1 MHEILELSGQPIHIS
16 NKKHSTDKPQMFAI
30 CLKRKMNSPII
41 STERLNLEKIEERH
55 FENLYSLV
63 SNKEVQRFFPSTLNR
78 EEAREF
84 FNKVQ
89 RRYKE
94 DGYCF
99 LAVLR
104 KQDGAFLGICGLLK
118 QIIDNKFDI
127 EIGYRFL
134 SEYWGNGYATESVMG
149 CVKYAYEK
157 QIAETLIILSVPE
170 NISSIK
176 VAERSG
182 FTYTKKTIFHG
193 LLHHMYRI

>member
-1 MHEILELSGQPIHIS
+1 
-16 NKKHSTDKPQMFAI
+16 
-30 CLKRKMNSPII
+30 MNSSII
-41 STERLNLEKIEERH
+41 STERLDLKKIEERH

-63 SNKEVQRFFPSTLNR
+63 SDKEVQKFFPSALNR
-78 EEAREF
+78 KEAREF
-84 FNKVQ
+84 FNKIQ

-118 QIIDNKFDI
+118 HKIDKKIEI

-134 SEYWGNGYATESVMG
+134 TEYWGNGYATESVVG
-149 CVKYAYEK
+149 CIKYANERQMTK
-157 QIAETLIILSVPE
+157 TLIILSVPE

-182 FTYTKKTIFHG
+182 FTYAKKTIFQG
-193 LLHHMYRI
+193 LTHNMYRIRL